1 MARKKKEEEHENHE
15 RWLVSYADFITLLF
29 AFFVVMYSVSM
40 INEGKLRAA
49 ADAISKAFNP
59 IQAFTA
65 TPVKIDPKFT
75 EDISKLVTPDVK
87 VYEQIQ
93 QALKE
98 MGDLG
103 DRVTVTIE
111 KRGIVIRVA
120 DTVLYDTGKAEIRAD
135 AIRILDKVG
144 SILGRL
150 DNHIRV
156 EGHTDNVPIK
166 TAHYP
171 SNWELSTD
179 RASTIIRYFINE
191 ISMEPSRLSAGGY
204 AEYRPI
210 DSNSTP
216 EGRAKNR
223 RVDIVI
229 MNEQES
235 AQEPGA

>member
-40 INEGKLRAA
+40 VNEGKLRAA

-65 TPVKIDPKFT
+65 TPVKIDPKVT
-75 EDISKLVTPDVK
+75 EDISKLVIPDVK

-93 QALKE
+93 EALKE

-103 DRVTVTIE
+103 DKVTVTIE

-120 DTVLYDTGKAEIRAD
+120 DTVLYDTGKAEIRND

-166 TAHYP
+166 TARYP

-179 RASTIIRYFINE
+179 RASAIVRYFIDGVK
-191 ISMEPSRLSAGGY
+191 MEPFRLSAGGY

-235 AQEPGA
+235 AQEPG